1 MKLIKLIALSTLAV
15 AALSGCG
22 EKKAS
27 ETTQTV
33 EAKKFK
39 WRLVTTW
46 PKNFPG
52 LGMAPEKF
60 AKLVNEMS
68 NGRLHVTVYGAGEL
82 VPGSEVFTTVSEG
95 KVAEI
100 GHGAAYYW
108 KGIIPAAQI
117 FGAVPFGMNAQELN
131 AWVFH
136 DDGLKLWEELYKPFG
151 VVPFPGGNT
160 GVQPAGW
167 FNKEINSLDDLKG
180 LKMRIPG
187 MGGEVLKKVG
197 GVPVSLPGGELFTSL
212 QSGAID
218 ATEWVGPYNDLS
230 FGLHK
235 AAKYYYHT
243 GWHEPGT
250 LLEFVINEKAYQELP
265 KDLQVIVKSAMRVV
279 HQDLSA
285 EYTARNQ
292 EALVS
297 LVEKHNVQ
305 LRQLSP
311 EVVAALKAASD
322 QTLEAMAN
330 ADPQLKKVWDD
341 YQAFYATVRDYH
353 DKSEKEYYLNR

>member
-1 MKLIKLIALSTLAV
+1 MKFMKLVAVSALTIFALA
-15 AALSGCG
+15 GCG
-22 EKKAS
+22 ENK
-27 ETTQTV
+27 TTDSSQAEEV
-33 EAKKFK
+33 KQFK

-60 AKLVNEMS
+60 ASLVNDMS
-68 NGRLHVTVYGAGEL
+68 NGRLKVTVYGAGEL
-82 VPGSEVFTTVSEG
+82 VPGSEVFTAVSEG

-136 DDGLKLWEELYKPFG
+136 DDGLTLWEELYKPFG
-151 VVPFPGGNT
+151 VIPFPGGNT

-187 MGGEVLKKVG
+187 MGGEVLKRVG

-250 LLEFVINEKAYQELP
+250 LLEFVINEKAYASLP
-265 KDLQVIVKSAMRVV
+265 KDLQIIVKSAMRVV

-292 EALVS
+292 EALSS
-297 LVEKHNVQ
+297 LVEKHNVA
-305 LRQLSP
+305 LRALSP
-311 EVVAALKAASD
+311 EVVAALKVASEE
-322 QTLEAMAN
+322 TLTDMAKN
-330 ADPQLKKVWDD
+330 DPQLQKVWNS
-341 YQAFYATVRDYH
+341 YQEFYRSVRDYH